1 MASTPES
8 RLSKKVRTNF
18 TNVHFLKI
26 DSWSTPGMPDLYGL
40 YKWGNNNPG
49 TFWMELKCTKINKL
63 GLSPQQVAINLKLS
77 EYNIPNYILVR
88 SLAKRALKIFPGHLV
103 DEASKVGF
111 KSKSH
116 VACFEDPLPWSELQ
130 KSLMVD
136 PKIIFTGYGKCLPGQ
151 APRQV
156 K

>member
-77 EYNIPNYILVR
+77 EYNIPNYILAE
-88 SLAKRALKIFPGHLV
+88 SLSRRQLKIFPGSV
-103 DEASKVGF
+103 VQDCAKDGF
-111 KSKSH
+111 KSMSH
-116 VACFEDPLPWSELQ
+116 VACFDRPYDWTAVE
-130 KSLMVD
+130 KSVV
-136 PKIIFTGYGKCLPGQ
+136 
-151 APRQV
+151 QV
-156 K
+156 SPHHTDLIV

>member
-1 MASTPES
+1 VASTPES

-40 YKWGNNNPG
+40 YKWGNDNPG

-77 EYNIPNYILVR
+77 EYNIPNYILAE
-88 SLAKRALKIFPGHLV
+88 SLSRRQLKIFPGSLV
-103 DEASKVGF
+103 QDCAKDGF
-111 KSKSH
+111 KSMSH
-116 VACFEDPLPWSELQ
+116 VACFDGPYDWTAVE
-130 KSLMVD
+130 KSVV
-136 PKIIFTGYGKCLPGQ
+136 
-151 APRQV
+151 QV
-156 K
+156 SPHHTDLIV